1 MVSFELSKEIK
12 KKKKKNFVRDS
23 SWGLRIVSL
32 FHPHDKTKNIFLQSG
47 S

>member
-12 KKKKKNFVRDS
+12 KKKVNFARDS
-23 SWGLRIVSL
+23 SWGVRIVSL
-32 FHPHDKTKNIFLQSG
+32 LHPCDKTKNIFLQSG